1 MRLIHLADYGGTYP
15 GSFIPM
21 LRAVLDGGRKRG
33 WEVEAVFSDVA
44 RERTW
49 LSELRHE
56 GFTCRLAPKGRKDL
70 AQTVEEVAGTGGG
83 GGGTILHTHF
93 TAFDL
98 PAARAARRD
107 RQVIAYWHLHSA
119 LRAGAWWQLR
129 NAVKLGLLSRGV
141 EEILCVAPN
150 ILDQAR
156 ARLAPGDRLALV
168 ENAIDL
174 TRFPLVSEER
184 RREARANLGLRADAQ
199 VVLHFGWDWQR
210 KGGDVFLQAVGSL
223 LERGELDRL
232 VAVTVAG
239 EQGVGAA
246 ERLGIAEHVRVVG
259 PSDDV
264 QALYAAADV
273 FVAPSRGEGHPFAV
287 AEALASGVPVV
298 ASPIPGHEM
307 IAKAA
312 AACRIAELDSRAFAD
327 GMLAALS
334 LPATERERER
344 LAARSWVVEEMDIL
358 AWSERMLER
367 YDRALARR

>member
-1 MRLIHLADYGGTYP
+1 MRLIHLADYGGAYP

-21 LRAVLDGGRKRG
+21 LRAVLDGGRRRG

-44 RERTW
+44 RDRAW
-49 LSELRHE
+49 LGELRDE
-56 GFTCRLAPKGRKDL
+56 GISCRLAPKRRRAL
-70 AQTVEEVAGTGGG
+70 AQTVEEVASAGGAA
-83 GGGTILHTHF
+83 ILHTHF

-119 LRAGAWWQLR
+119 LRTGTWWQLR

-184 RREARANLGLRADAQ
+184 RREARASLGLPADAQ
-199 VVLHFGWDWQR
+199 VVLHFGWDWLR
-210 KGGDVFLQAVGSL
+210 KGGDIFLQAVSL
-223 LERGELDRL
+223 LLAHGELDRL
-232 VAVTVAG
+232 VAVTVAD
-239 EQGVGAA
+239 EQAVSAA
-246 ERLGIAEHVRVVG
+246 ERLGIAEHVRVVK

-273 FVAPSRGEGHPFAV
+273 FAAPSRGEGHPFAV
-287 AEALASGVPVV
+287 AEALASGLPVV

-312 AACRIAELDSRAFAD
+312 AACRIVELDSRAFAD
-327 GMLAALS
+327 GVLAALS
-334 LPATERERER
+334 LPERERERER
-344 LAARSWVVEEMDIL
+344 LAARSWVVEEMDIV
-358 AWSERMLER
+358 AWSERMLKR
-367 YDRALARR
+367 YDRALALRD